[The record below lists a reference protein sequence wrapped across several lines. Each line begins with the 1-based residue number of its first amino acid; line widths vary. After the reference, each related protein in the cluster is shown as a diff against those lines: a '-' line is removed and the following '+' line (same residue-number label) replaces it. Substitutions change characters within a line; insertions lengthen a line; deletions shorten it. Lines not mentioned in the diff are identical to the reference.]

1 MTPAIRSRRILG
13 WATTTLLA
21 TGAAAVPSLAQEVP
35 SLNFYGTVGG
45 IDMPSGLALPDGTV
59 TFSYAEFGPNSRT
72 SFGFQITPRLSGS
85 FRYAGVRDWDAV
97 IPDSGFDTYY
107 DRSFD
112 LRYQILFEGRYIPA
126 VTIGL
131 QDLAGTGLY
140 GGEYIVATKH
150 ILPNLTVTGGIGW
163 GRLGSYNSCGGGTRP
178 EPDVGEGGRPN
189 WDTWF
194 RGPAAPF
201 AGVEW
206 LVTDRWGVKA
216 EYSSDAYTVEAEER
230 GTFERKTPFNF
241 GVEYRVND
249 QLRLGAYSLYGSEVG
264 FGLQFTLNPKVRL
277 TGLGI
282 NDPAP
287 PPVVVRPARRLDPA
301 RWSQDW
307 ASVPT
312 AAEQVRDALGKALA
326 QQGLYLDALDLRPTS
341 VLVRVRNIRYDAAA
355 QALGRT
361 ARVMSAILPP
371 SVETFHIDMMVNG
384 VPASRVTLSRS
395 DLEALEFAPAGDILL
410 HERTAITAAGPLPEG
425 ALLGS
430 PDTPRFTWQIAP
442 YLRTSLF
449 DPDQPFRADLR
460 LRAQGSYQLA
470 EGLFLSGAVS
480 QSIAGNLDDVVPPTP
495 SLLPPVR
502 TNTYLYDLNGDTELE
517 TLDLSYYRRLGGDF
531 YGRASVG
538 YLERMFG
545 GLSLE
550 ALWKPVD
557 NPLALGMTLSY
568 VSQRSYDD
576 DFSFQDYS
584 VFTGHASAYYEF
596 TGGYLAQLDV
606 GQYLAGDVGATLSL
620 TRLFPNGWQVGA
632 FATMTDV
639 SAEQFGEGSFDKG
652 IRIVMPIN
660 WLTGQS
666 SRSRLAATLRPV
678 TRDGGAFLNNDRRLY
693 WSLRDY
699 DSFGYDSQ
707 WGRVWR

>member
-1 MTPAIRSRRILG
+1 MTTAIRSRRILG

-21 TGAAAVPSLAQEVP
+21 TGAAAPWCLAQDIP

-45 IDMPSGLALPDGTV
+45 IDMPSGLALPDGMV
-59 TFSYAEFGPNSRT
+59 TFGYAQFGPNSRT
-72 SFGFQITPRLSGS
+72 SVGFQISPRLSGT

-140 GGEYIVATKH
+140 GGEYIAATKH
-150 ILPNLTVTGGIGW
+150 IHPNLTVTGGLGW
-163 GRLGSYNSCGGGTRP
+163 GRLGSYNSFGSGSRP
-178 EPDVGEGGRPN
+178 EVDIGEGGRPN

-206 LVTDRWGVKA
+206 LIGDRWGVKA

-241 GVEYRVND
+241 GVEYRLSD

-264 FGLQFTLNPKVRL
+264 FSLQFTLNPKVRL

-287 PPVVVRPARRLDPA
+287 PPLTVRPARSLNPA
-301 RWSQDW
+301 LWSEDW
-307 ASVPT
+307 ASTPSVPG
-312 AAEQVRDALGKALA
+312 QVREVLGAALA
-326 QQGLYLDALDLRPTS
+326 PQGLYLDALDLRPTS
-341 VLVRVRNIRYDAAA
+341 ALIRVQNIRYDSAA

-361 ARVMSAILPP
+361 ARILSGILPP
-371 SVETFHIDMMVNG
+371 SIETFEIEMVVNG
-384 VPASRVTLSRS
+384 IAASRVTLKRS
-395 DLEALEFAPAGDILL
+395 DLEALEFAPAGDIQLA
-410 HERTAITAAGPLPEG
+410 ERATIAAGGVLPPE
-425 ALLGS
+425 ALMGS
-430 PDTPRFTWQIAP
+430 PETPRFTWQIVPAF
-442 YLRTSLF
+442 RTSLF

-460 LRAQGSYQLA
+460 IRAQGSYQLA

-480 QSIAGNLDDVVPPTP
+480 QALTDNLGAVSAPPE
-495 SLLPPVR
+495 SALPPVR
-502 TNTYLYDLNGDTELE
+502 TNTYLYDLNGQTELE
-517 TLDLSYYRRLGGDF
+517 SLDLSYYRRLGGDF
-531 YGRASVG
+531 YGRATVG

-545 GLSLE
+545 GASVE
-550 ALWKPVD
+550 ALWMPVD
-557 NPLALGMTLSY
+557 SPLALGATLSY

-576 DFSFQDYS
+576 DFSFLDYS
-584 VFTGHASAYYEF
+584 TLTGHASAYYEF
-596 TGGYLAQLDV
+596 TDGYLAQLDV
-606 GQYLAGDVGATLSL
+606 GQYLAGDVGATLSI
-620 TRLFPNGWQVGA
+620 TRIFPNGWQVGA
-632 FATMTDV
+632 FATLTDV
-639 SAEQFGEGSFDKG
+639 SAEEFGEGSFDKG
-652 IRIVMPIN
+652 IRIVLPVN
-660 WLTGQS
+660 WAIGQS
-666 SRSRLAATLRPV
+666 SRARLATTLRPV

-699 DSFGYDSQ
+699 NTDGYDSQ